1 MTYGGDPSFAPIFKR
16 QRELWLEELEQKPK
30 PTSLLVV
37 SEDKVIVIVGPTG
50 SGKTSASIEIAKE
63 IERRRLGGF
72 SRVEIISADS
82 RAIYKG
88 MDIGTAK
95 PTRSEQGQ
103 VKHWGI
109 DLVEPGER
117 FTVFDWKKYAEVKIE
132 EIFGRGNLPII
143 VGGTGLYVDALIYD
157 YQFSRGDIE
166 QKNCSNKERS
176 GKGFERDEKVRKN
189 EQILYPDRQKMCS
202 RYKIFGVK
210 VKPEILKE
218 RLEKRANKL
227 FTQELYDE
235 TRKLV
240 EKYGWGSQAMKS
252 NIYQF
257 AWRYMN
263 GEISR
268 EEAIRLNVFDDYHLA
283 KRQMT
288 WFKRNEN
295 ILWLPLEKVKQSV
308 LKCIQ
313 DE

>member
-1 MTYGGDPSFAPIFKR
+1 LSSDR
-16 QRELWLEELEQKPK
+16 Q
-30 PTSLLVV
+30 
-37 SEDKVIVIVGPTG
+37 VIVIVGPTG
-50 SGKTSASIEIAKE
+50 SGKTSVSIEIAEE
-63 IERRRLGGF
+63 IEKREIGGF

-88 MDIGTAK
+88 MDLGTAK
-95 PTRSEQGQ
+95 PTRLEREQ

-117 FTVFDWKKYAEVKIE
+117 FTVFDWKKYAETKIE
-132 EIFGRGNLPII
+132 EIFRQGNLPII
-143 VGGTGLYVDALIYD
+143 VGGTGLYVDALVYD
-157 YQFSRGDIE
+157 YQFNRGIE
-166 QKNCSNKERS
+166 QKNCSNKE
-176 GKGFERDEKVRKN
+176 KGDKDFEDGEKVRKN

-210 VKPEILKE
+210 VEPKILKE

-240 EKYGWGSQAMKS
+240 QKYGWENQAMKS

-288 WFKRNEN
+288 WFRRNEN
-295 ILWLPLEKVKQSV
+295 ILWLPLDKIKPAVI
-308 LKCIQ
+308 KCIQ
-313 DE
+313 NE